1 MANRLQRI
9 MAMDQMIQNRNM
21 PQQGMQNVFDP
32 TTNTFVNI
40 PFQTDPNFKGR
51 RTVMTRTGPQV
62 LPGFEGVENPYRQL
76 GRGVRNLL
84 GNLFDRGSLRREE
97 RKRQQGMEQADQM
110 LDTMDPSVLQRPEFD
125 PVPDN
130 QARIDELQERINRP
144 IMRGPAPLPTFD
156 VSQMSGGKMGQS
168 DSLVTLANG
177 DQAIQRVNK
186 IGSNTYVTL
195 FDPINMR
202 VISSTLPR
210 QTTTPTET
218 TTPTTQTAGEETQSQ
233 DSRFKAKPKETP
245 KLAEAKAAAD
255 LLKLEGA
262 ERTEFITKQVTGD
275 TPTPQESKDFIKET
289 HDLVID
295 LLDQDGVG
303 KNLASGVGPI
313 QGQLYTVLQSK
324 ETADFKNAHEKLR
337 ARLSKDNFGI
347 MRGVL
352 SDNDIRLLIAIGTGT
367 LSLTGSEKA
376 YVKELQ
382 KIRNKLETSMGRQNI
397 EIPSFEGRNF
407 YNPED
412 FDSEK
417 SSPTSSKF
425 RVIKQEG

>member
-1 MANRLQRI
+1 
-9 MAMDQMIQNRNM
+9 MDQMIQNRNL
-21 PQQGMQNVFDP
+21 PQIGTQNIFDP
-32 TTNTFVNI
+32 TTGRFVKVEY
-40 PFQTDPNFKGR
+40 QTDPNFPGR
-51 RTVMTRTGPQV
+51 RTVMTRTGPQA
-62 LPGFEGVENPYRQL
+62 LPGFQGQENPYRAL

-97 RKRQQGMEQADQM
+97 RKREQTIEEASQDPQRAASRERVFDTM
-110 LDTMDPSVLQRPEFD
+110 LDTMDPSVVQRPEFD
-125 PVPDN
+125 PAVTN
-130 QARIDELQERINRP
+130 QARIDELQEKINRP
-144 IMRGPAPLPTFD
+144 IVTSQNLPTFD
-156 VSQMSGGKMGQS
+156 ISQMSRGKMAQS

-195 FDPINMR
+195 IDPTSMR
-202 VISSTLPR
+202 VISSTLPT
-210 QTTTPTET
+210 QT
-218 TTPTTQTAGEETQSQ
+218 TTPTTQTKGEETQSQ
-233 DSRFKAKPKETP
+233 DSLFKAKTKDSP
-245 KLAEAKAAAD
+245 KLADAKAAAN
-255 LLKLEGA
+255 LLGLEGP
-262 ERTEFITKQVTGD
+262 EKTEFITKQVTGD
-275 TPTPQESKDFIKET
+275 TPTPQESRDFLKET

-295 LLDQDGVG
+295 LLDKDGVG

-313 QGQLYTVLQSK
+313 QGQLFTVLQSK
-324 ETADFKNAHEKLR
+324 ETGDFKNAHEKLR

-347 MRGVL
+347 MKGVL

-407 YNPED
+407 YTPED

-425 RVIKQEG
+425 RVIKEED

>member
-1 MANRLQRI
+1 
-9 MAMDQMIQNRNM
+9 M

-97 RKRQQGMEQADQM
+97 RKAQKQVMEQADPM
-110 LDTMDPSVLQRPEFD
+110 LDTMDPSVVQRPEFE

-195 FDPINMR
+195 LDPINMR

-210 QTTTPTET
+210 QTTTPT
-218 TTPTTQTAGEETQSQ
+218 TQTTGEETQSQ

-245 KLAEAKAAAD
+245 KLAEAKAAAN

-347 MRGVL
+347 MKGVL

-407 YNPED
+407 YTSED

-425 RVIKQEG
+425 RVIKQEE

>member
-1 MANRLQRI
+1 
-9 MAMDQMIQNRNM
+9 
-21 PQQGMQNVFDP
+21 
-32 TTNTFVNI
+32 
-40 PFQTDPNFKGR
+40 
-51 RTVMTRTGPQV
+51 
-62 LPGFEGVENPYRQL
+62 
-76 GRGVRNLL
+76 
-84 GNLFDRGSLRREE
+84 
-97 RKRQQGMEQADQM
+97 
-110 LDTMDPSVLQRPEFD
+110 MDPSVLQRPEFD

-156 VSQMSGGKMGQS
+156 ISQMSGGKMGQS

-195 FDPINMR
+195 LDPINMR

-210 QTTTPTET
+210 QTTTPT
-218 TTPTTQTAGEETQSQ
+218 TQTTGEETQSQ

-347 MRGVL
+347 MKGVL

>member
-1 MANRLQRI
+1 
-9 MAMDQMIQNRNM
+9 M

-97 RKRQQGMEQADQM
+97 RKAQKQVMEQADPM
-110 LDTMDPSVLQRPEFD
+110 LDTMDPSVVQRPEFE

-195 FDPINMR
+195 LDPINMR

-210 QTTTPTET
+210 QT

-245 KLAEAKAAAD
+245 KLAEAKAAAN

-347 MRGVL
+347 MKGVL

-425 RVIKQEG
+425 RVIKQEE

>member
-21 PQQGMQNVFDP
+21 PQIGTQNIFDP
-32 TTNTFVNI
+32 TTGQFVKVEY
-40 PFQTDPNFKGR
+40 QTDPNFPGR
-51 RTVMTRTGPQV
+51 RTVMTRTGPQA
-62 LPGFEGVENPYRQL
+62 LPGFQGQENPYRAL

-97 RKRQQGMEQADQM
+97 RKREQGMEQADQM

-156 VSQMSGGKMGQS
+156 ISQMSGGKMGQS

-195 FDPINMR
+195 LDPINMR

-210 QTTTPTET
+210 QTTTPT
-218 TTPTTQTAGEETQSQ
+218 TQTTGEETQSQ

-347 MRGVL
+347 MKGVL

>member
-97 RKRQQGMEQADQM
+97 RKAQKQVMEQADPM
-110 LDTMDPSVLQRPEFD
+110 LDTMDPSVVQRPEFE

-195 FDPINMR
+195 LDPINMR

-210 QTTTPTET
+210 QT

-245 KLAEAKAAAD
+245 KLAEAKAAAN

-313 QGQLYTVLQSK
+313 QGQLYTALQSK

-347 MRGVL
+347 MKGVL

-367 LSLTGSEKA
+367 LSLAGSEKA

-407 YNPED
+407 YTSED

-425 RVIKQEG
+425 RVIKQEE

>member
-97 RKRQQGMEQADQM
+97 RKAQKQVMEQADPM
-110 LDTMDPSVLQRPEFD
+110 LDTMDPSVVQRPEFE

-195 FDPINMR
+195 LDPINMR

-210 QTTTPTET
+210 QT

-245 KLAEAKAAAD
+245 KLAEAKAAAN

-347 MRGVL
+347 MKGVL

-407 YNPED
+407 YTSED

-425 RVIKQEG
+425 RVIKQEE

>member
-97 RKRQQGMEQADQM
+97 RKAQKQVMEQADPM
-110 LDTMDPSVLQRPEFD
+110 LDTMDPSVVQRPEFE

-195 FDPINMR
+195 LDPINMR

-210 QTTTPTET
+210 QTTTPT
-218 TTPTTQTAGEETQSQ
+218 TQTTGEETQSQ

-245 KLAEAKAAAD
+245 KLAEAKAAAN

-347 MRGVL
+347 MKGVL

-407 YNPED
+407 YTSED

-425 RVIKQEG
+425 RVIKQEE